1 MPWKEVSIMSERE
14 EFVRLALQEGANKS
28 ELCRRFNISRPTGDK
43 WLARFEA
50 QGRAG
55 LADRSR
61 RPQHTPTRVGARVED
76 LIVCMRQAHRAWGAR
91 TIRARLLAQGH
102 SDIPERSTVHAV
114 LRRHGLIDPEHSA
127 QHTAFKRFE
136 REQPNALW
144 QMDFKGHFALLS
156 QQRCHPL
163 TVLDD
168 HSRFNVCLQALG
180 NEQGL
185 GVQQALTQTMRCYGL
200 PESIIA
206 DNGGPWGDGYA
217 HSYTALSVWLIRLG
231 IRLSHARPYHPQTLG
246 KDERFHRTLKAE
258 VIALEPLRDLAHA
271 QQRFDLWRPIYNFER
286 PHHALDLQ
294 PPSSRYRPSMR
305 GFPEQLPAVDYPEG
319 LALRRVQGKGEISYR
334 GQPYRVGK
342 AFCGYTVALRPH
354 LEQDGVM
361 QIYFCHQRIAELNLH
376 LNQLTHV

>member
-1 MPWKEVSIMSERE
+1 MAWKEVSIMSQRE

-28 ELCRRFNISRPTGDK
+28 ELCRRFDISRPTGDK
-43 WLARFEA
+43 WLVRFQA

-61 RPQHTPTRVGARVED
+61 RPQHTPTRVDAPVED
-76 LIVCMRQAHRAWGAR
+76 LIVRMRQAHRAWGAR
-91 TIRARLLAQGH
+91 TIRARLLAQGQR
-102 SDIPERSTVHAV
+102 DIPQRSTVHAV
-114 LRRHGLIDPEHSA
+114 LLRHGLIDPEQSA

-136 REQPNALW
+136 HDRPNALW
-144 QMDFKGHFALLS
+144 QMDFKGHFPLLS

-168 HSRFNVCLQALG
+168 HSRFSVCLQALG

-185 GVQQALTQTMRCYGL
+185 GVQQALTQTLRCYGM
-200 PESIIA
+200 PERIIT
-206 DNGGPWGDGYA
+206 DNGPPWGDGYA
-217 HSYTALSVWLIRLG
+217 HSYTALGIWLIRLG
-231 IRLSHARPYHPQTLG
+231 IHVSHSRACHPQTLG
-246 KDERFHRTLKAE
+246 KDERFHRTLNAE
-258 VIALEPLRDLAHA
+258 VICLEPMRDLPHA

-286 PHHALDLQ
+286 PHQALDLQ
-294 PPSSRYRPSMR
+294 PPSSRYRPSIR
-305 GFPEQLPAVDYPEG
+305 GFPEQLPALDYPEG
-319 LALRRVQGKGEISYR
+319 LILRRVQGKGEISYR
-334 GQPYRVGK
+334 GQVHRLGK

>member
-28 ELCRRFNISRPTGDK
+28 ELCRRFKVSRPTGDK
-43 WLARFEA
+43 WIARFGA

-61 RPQHTPTRVGARVED
+61 RPEHTPTRVAVRVED
-76 LIVCMRQAHRAWGAR
+76 LIVRMRQDHRAWGAR

-102 SDIPERSTVHAV
+102 SDIPNRSTVHAV
-114 LRRHGLIDPEHSA
+114 LLRHGLIDPEQSA
-127 QHTAFKRFE
+127 KHTAFKRFE

-144 QMDFKGHFALLS
+144 QMDFKGHFPLLS

-168 HSRFNVCLQALG
+168 HSRFNVCLQALA

-185 GVQQALTQTMRCYGL
+185 GVQQALTQTMRCYGM
-200 PESIIA
+200 PEWIIT

-231 IRLSHARPYHPQTLG
+231 IGLSHSRPYHPQTMG
-246 KDERFHRTLKAE
+246 KDERFHRTLNAE
-258 VIALEPLRDLAHA
+258 VICLEPLRDLAHA

-286 PHHALDLQ
+286 PHQGLDLQ
-294 PPSSRYRPSMR
+294 PPSSRYRPSAR
-305 GFPEQLPAVDYPEG
+305 VFPEHLPALDYPEG
-319 LALRRVQGKGEISYR
+319 LTLRRVQSKGELHYR
-334 GQPYRVGK
+334 GQVYRVGT
-342 AFCGYTVALRPH
+342 AFRGYTVALRPH
-354 LEQDGVM
+354 LERDGVM

-376 LNQLTHV
+376 LNELTHV